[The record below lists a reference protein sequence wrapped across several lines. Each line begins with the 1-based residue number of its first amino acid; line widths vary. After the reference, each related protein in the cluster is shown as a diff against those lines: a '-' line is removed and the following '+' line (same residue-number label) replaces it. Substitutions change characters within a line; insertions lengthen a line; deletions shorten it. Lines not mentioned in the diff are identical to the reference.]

1 MKNYH
6 IFVYEP
12 TYYEV
17 GLRADEIYEFLL
29 NKGLNVSARHT
40 CTYSDIYTDIIDI
53 RIGHSLEDTCGF
65 IFNEIFNVPDS
76 LRYAFNS
83 YKIGGGV
90 MAPFEGT
97 VYDYIDC
104 LISHVSDTRKGLPTG
119 YFEDMNT
126 ILKGGEVCE
135 DSGI

>member
-1 MKNYH
+1 MEKHH

-29 NKGLNVSARHT
+29 NKELNVSARHT

-53 RIGHSLEDTCGF
+53 RIGHSLEDACGF
-65 IFNEIFNVPDS
+65 IFNEIFNIPDS

-83 YKIGGGV
+83 YKIDGGLL
-90 MAPFEGT
+90 APFSGT

-104 LISHVSDTRKGLPTG
+104 LISHVSNTGKGLPTG
-119 YFEDMNT
+119 YFEDTNT
-126 ILKGGEVCE
+126 ILKRR
-135 DSGI
+135 

>member
-1 MKNYH
+1 MEKHH

-17 GLRADEIYEFLL
+17 GIRADEIYEFLL

-53 RIGHSLEDTCGF
+53 RIGHSLEGACGF
-65 IFNEIFNVPDS
+65 IFNEIFNAPDS
-76 LRYAFNS
+76 LRYALNS
-83 YKIGGGV
+83 YKIDGGV
-90 MAPFEGT
+90 LAPFEGT

-104 LISHVSDTRKGLPTG
+104 LNSHVNESGKGLPTG
-119 YFEDMNT
+119 YFEETNA
-126 ILKGGEVCE
+126 ILKRR
-135 DSGI
+135 

>member
-1 MKNYH
+1 METKC

-12 TYYEV
+12 TYYQV

-53 RIGHSLEDTCGF
+53 RIGHSLEDAYGF
-65 IFNEIFNVPDS
+65 IFNEIFDVPRS
-76 LRYAFNS
+76 LKHAFDS
-83 YKIGGGV
+83 YKIDGGLL
-90 MAPFEGT
+90 APFEGT

-104 LISHVSDTRKGLPTG
+104 LISHVSNTGKGLPTG

-126 ILKGGEVCE
+126 ILKRR
-135 DSGI
+135 